1 MARPS
6 PSAKEPRT
14 PSAMGRAAAC
24 STCSGSTAAGP
35 ELVAGFGG
43 AAAEGGVEALAAG
56 AAFDGVGVDDGEAAA
71 HQAIDEID
79 LRAVQ
84 VLQRK
89 WIDDHLDATLLHDLV
104 VFGRLGLQRHTVR
117 EP

>member
-24 STCSGSTAAGP
+24 STCSVSTAAGP
-35 ELVAGFGG
+35 ELVAGLGG

-56 AAFDGVGVDDGEAAA
+56 AAFDGVGVDDGESAA
-71 HQAIDEID
+71 HQAVDEVD
-79 LRAVQ
+79 LCAVQ
-84 VLQRK
+84 ILQRK
-89 WIDDHLDATLLHDLV
+89 RIDNHPDATLLDDLV
-104 VFGRLGLQRHTVR
+104 VFGRLGFQRHAVR